1 MIATGALLGWFVV
14 EQLSSTTPVVVLA
27 RDVPAGELIE
37 REDLVVA
44 NVPSTPAL
52 RTVPGQQLTSVV
64 GQRAVNTLPAGTL
77 LSPASIAERVFP
89 AGGSSLVGVALTAAQ
104 MPGEPLQGGDR
115 VRVVDT
121 PTAQGDPPA
130 TTPASIPAT
139 VASVSAPDASGVV
152 VVTVVVDA
160 DVAPDLAARAATGR
174 VALVVDTVERG

>member
-1 MIATGALLGWFVV
+1 M
-14 EQLSSTTPVVVLA
+14 
-27 RDVPAGELIE
+27 
-37 REDLVVA
+37 
-44 NVPSTPAL
+44 
-52 RTVPGQQLTSVV
+52 
-64 GQRAVNTLPAGTL
+64 
-77 LSPASIAERVFP
+77 FP
-89 AGGSSLVGVALTAAQ
+89 AGGVVLVGVALTAAQ